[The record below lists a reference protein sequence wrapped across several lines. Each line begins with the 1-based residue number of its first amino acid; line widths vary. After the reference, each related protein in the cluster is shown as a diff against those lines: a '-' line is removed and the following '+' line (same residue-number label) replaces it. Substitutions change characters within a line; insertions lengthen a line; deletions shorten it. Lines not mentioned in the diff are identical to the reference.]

1 MPAPPKADRITGNTR
16 HRVGLFGKLIL
27 EVEEVYV
34 SAYAGIGGAN
44 PTKITSTRWR
54 DARLSDLYLI
64 QWHERQKLPRIMPT
78 TGSGGRKPKRKESA

>member
-27 EVEEVYV
+27 EVEENYV
-34 SAYAGIGGAN
+34 AAYSGIGGAN
-44 PTKITSTRWR
+44 PIPVTKTRWR

-64 QWHERQKLPRIMPT
+64 EWHQRQKLPRVMPT
-78 TGSGGRKPKRKESA
+78 TSSAGKRRRVA